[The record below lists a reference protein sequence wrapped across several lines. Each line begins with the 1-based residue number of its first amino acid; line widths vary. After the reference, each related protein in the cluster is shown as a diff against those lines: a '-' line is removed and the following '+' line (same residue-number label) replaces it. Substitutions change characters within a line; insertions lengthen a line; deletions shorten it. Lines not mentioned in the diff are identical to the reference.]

1 MEKRK
6 IDLTKYADMHE
17 EKTFKGN
24 DGTEIAVRNHISF
37 VDKEALANELVS
49 STVAD
54 HDGSCVYTS
63 AWFEKIRLYMIAK
76 YYTNVDVDGC
86 ELVDVADFM
95 INNGLVDEIDKYIGD
110 DFDVISSI
118 YWNTYY
124 ALEAIYKDDGS
135 LSKALRS
142 SFGFLFNGEDIAES
156 LAKAEAAKDTVY
168 GAIEA
173 WRKVEK
179 EKEEN
184 VHNGKMLVAGNMIN
198 FAKKE

>member
-24 DGTEIAVRNHISF
+24 DGTEITVRNHISF
-37 VDKEALANELVS
+37 VEKEALVNDLAL
-49 STVAD
+49 STIVD

-63 AWFEKIRLYMIAK
+63 SSFEKLRLYAIAK
-76 YYTNVDVDGC
+76 YYTDIDVEGY
-86 ELVDVADFM
+86 EFEDVADFI
-95 INNGLVDEIDKYIGD
+95 INNGLADEIDKYIGD
-110 DFDVISSI
+110 DFDVVISI

-124 ALEAIYKDDGS
+124 ALETTYKDDGS
-135 LSKALRS
+135 LSKALRT
-142 SFGFLFNGEDIAES
+142 SFGFLFNGEDITES

-184 VHNGKMLVAGNMIN
+184 VHDGKMLVAGNMIN